1 MRKSFLWP
9 SNTETCPYCLI
20 TIRDHRAM
28 IGQVVESDQLDRL
41 RVVRCGVSAPWL
53 MQLEERGTCALP
65 PSAVHQLFCRNQTG
79 DLHPITREPHKKRR
93 RRDSTLVGQPRGTYK
108 KPPLLACRTTAPT
121 QTISLNNSKKPP
133 KQHPQTTLPPT
144 NQPFI
149 IMGGC
154 GNSGCSCANCSCA
167 PGACSCNVRSLLP
180 TLTCYTYI

>member
-1 MRKSFLWP
+1 MRRF
-9 SNTETCPYCLI
+9 
-20 TIRDHRAM
+20 
-28 IGQVVESDQLDRL
+28 
-41 RVVRCGVSAPWL
+41 
-53 MQLEERGTCALP
+53 CALADATRRTRYLC
-65 PSAVHQLFCRNQTG
+65 PSSFGGTSALLPEPDWRLASDH
-79 DLHPITREPHKKRR
+79 TRTAQKRR

-121 QTISLNNSKKPP
+121 QTISLNNFKKPP

>member
-1 MRKSFLWP
+1 
-9 SNTETCPYCLI
+9 
-20 TIRDHRAM
+20 M
-28 IGQVVESDQLDRL
+28 IGQAVKRDQLDRL

-93 RRDSTLVGQPRGTYK
+93 RRDSTLVGQPRGICQSLYK
-108 KPPLLACRTTAPT
+108 KPLLGARLLNCNQHQHKQSASTT
-121 QTISLNNSKKPP
+121 SRHLP
-133 KQHPQTTLPPT
+133 KQHLQTTLPPT

-180 TLTCYTYI
+180 TLACSVPVPDSSILQK